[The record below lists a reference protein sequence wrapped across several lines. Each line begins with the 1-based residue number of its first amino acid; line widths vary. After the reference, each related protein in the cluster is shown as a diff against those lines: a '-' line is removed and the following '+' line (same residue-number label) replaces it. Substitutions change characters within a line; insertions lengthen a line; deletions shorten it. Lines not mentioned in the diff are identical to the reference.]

1 MAKKN
6 TDYAEKFKGFADK
19 VKSEPVTTTIQSIR
33 VMPVKAAKPTK
44 EPETG
49 FHVYINTKNLKALK
63 MKALQEETSVKDLI
77 NRAIEGIL

>member
-1 MAKKN
+1 MAKKS

-19 VKSEPVTTTIQSIR
+19 VKSEPVTTTIQK
-33 VMPVKAAKPTK
+33 VMPVKRAKPTK

-77 NRAIEGIL
+77 NRAIEGML

>member
-6 TDYAEKFKGFADK
+6 TDYAKKFRGFADK
-19 VKSEPVTTTIQSIR
+19 VKSEPVNITIQE
-33 VMPVKAAKPTK
+33 VMPARKAKPAK
-44 EPETG
+44 EPEKG

-77 NRAIEGIL
+77 NRAIERIL